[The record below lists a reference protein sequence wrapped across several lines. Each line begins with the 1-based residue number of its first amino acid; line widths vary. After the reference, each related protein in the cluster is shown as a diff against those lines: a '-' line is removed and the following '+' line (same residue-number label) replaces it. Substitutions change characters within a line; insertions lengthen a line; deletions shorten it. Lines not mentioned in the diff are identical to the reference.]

1 VTSQPLPADPWT
13 LTAHWIIPVDGPP
26 LERGTITIAG
36 ERIVAVEPQG
46 QRAADRDLGNVAILP
61 GFVNAHTHLDLS
73 GLRGQIPPTAD
84 FTAWL
89 RTVIEHRRGQTPE
102 QIEADIRT
110 GLNESLQY
118 GTTLLADIAA
128 AGQSWA
134 VLKEEPARAVVFYE
148 LLGLPLPRAEESLA
162 IARAWL
168 EQTAPTATCRPG
180 LSPHAPYSVR
190 DWLFGQAAK
199 LASQLRLP
207 LTTHLG
213 ETTAEYELLQNHRGS
228 LVEFLSEVGVWDA
241 EGLVSFPEEVCF
253 LYQDR
258 SLPRLFAH
266 ANYADATLLA
276 LTQSS
281 VVYCPRTH
289 AAFKHSRH
297 PFREF
302 LSRGIRVALG
312 TDSLASNPDLD
323 VLAEARF
330 LHEHYDDVP
339 TETVL
344 RMATLRGAQVL
355 GWADE
360 TGSLTPG
367 KSADLVVLPLPDE
380 EKADPYALVLQSS
393 QKVRSVLCRGRW
405 VAGAP

>member
-1 VTSQPLPADPWT
+1 M
-13 LTAHWIIPVDGPP
+13 DGPA

-36 ERIVAVEPQG
+36 ERIVAVEAHGGRQ
-46 QRAADRDLGNVAILP
+46 ADRDLGNVAILP
-61 GFVNAHTHLDLS
+61 GFVNAHTHLDLT
-73 GLRGQIPPTAD
+73 GLRGQCPPRPD
-84 FTAWL
+84 FTGWL
-89 RTVIEHRRGQTPE
+89 RKVIEHRRQQTAE
-102 QIEADIRT
+102 QIEADIRS
-110 GLNESLQY
+110 GLTESLQF
-118 GTTLLADIAA
+118 GTTLLGDIAA
-128 AGQSWA
+128 EGRSWSL
-134 VLKEEPARAVVFYE
+134 VKDGLARAVVFYE
-148 LLGLPLPRAEESLA
+148 VLGLPPARAEESLA
-162 IARAWL
+162 KARVWL
-168 EQTAPTATCRPG
+168 DEAKPTTTCRNG

-199 LASQLRLP
+199 LASQKRLP

-213 ETTAEYELLQNHRGS
+213 ETPAEYELLQNRQGP
-228 LVEFLSEVGVWDA
+228 LADFLADLGVWDP
-241 EGLVSFPEEVCF
+241 EGFVSFPEEVCF
-253 LYQDR
+253 LYHDR

-281 VVYCPRTH
+281 VVFCPRTH
-289 AAFKHSRH
+289 AAFGHPGH

-330 LHEHYDDVP
+330 LHERYPDVQG
-339 TETVL
+339 ESVL

-360 TGSLTPG
+360 TGSVTPG
-367 KSADLVVLPLPDE
+367 KSADLVVLPLPDVDD
-380 EKADPYALVLQSS
+380 ADPYTLVLQSS
-393 QKVRSVLCRGRW
+393 KKVQAVLCRGQW

>member
-1 VTSQPLPADPWT
+1 
-13 LTAHWIIPVDGPP
+13 
-26 LERGTITIAG
+26 LERGTITVGG
-36 ERIVAVEPQG
+36 EQIVAVAPQG
-46 QRAADRDLGNVAILP
+46 QRTADRDLGNVAILP
-61 GFVNAHTHLDLS
+61 GFVNAHAHLDLT
-73 GLRGQIPPTAD
+73 GPRGQIPPTAD

-89 RTVIEHRRGQTPE
+89 RKVIEHRRRQTPE
-102 QIEADIRT
+102 QIEAEIRA
-110 GLNESLQY
+110 GLNESLQS

-134 VLKEEPARAVVFYE
+134 VLKEGPARAIVFYE
-148 LLGLPLPRAEESLA
+148 LLGLPLPRAEEALA
-162 IARAWL
+162 RARAWL
-168 EQTAPTATCRPG
+168 AQASPTAMCRPG

-213 ETTAEYELLQNHRGS
+213 ETTAEYELLQNRRGP
-228 LVEFLSEVGVWDA
+228 LADFLSELGVWEPD
-241 EGLVSFPEEVCF
+241 GFVSFPEEVCF
-253 LYQDR
+253 IYHDR
-258 SLPRLFAH
+258 SLPRVFAH

-289 AAFKHSRH
+289 AAFGHLRH

-323 VLAEARF
+323 ILEEARF
-330 LHEHYDDVP
+330 LHAHYDDVP

-360 TGSLTPG
+360 TGSLAPG

-380 EKADPYALVLQSS
+380 ENADPYALVLQSS
-393 QKVRSVLCRGRW
+393 QKVRAVLCRGRW